1 MAESHSAS
9 PSLDLAAKALD
20 LLRAGAFPEWW
31 VFVPVA
37 GKETYVE
44 EWTTKPLTRE
54 RLIETYKTN
63 FAYRGLGVCT
73 GEFSGGLIA
82 LDIDGERADARFRG
96 VSGDEYDTFGQERTM
111 AWTSGKP
118 GRRQLLY
125 RVPASVIPELRHV
138 KTVILR
144 EGDGEWHLGQ
154 GDTNRGAGGAKTA
167 SGDKPYEEVVL
178 RFNACQSV
186 VPGSPHPDG
195 GRYRWLNY
203 NDGQVPLAPAW
214 VMEVLR
220 QFRKPVQWLS
230 DADQKALDAE
240 LGETA
245 IPSRQIRGWFFKDEV
260 QRLLMPRLDE
270 LVFRHETFDKYGWKT
285 REGSNPQRMSGC
297 PWHGGQ
303 SGTSFQYSLSSGC
316 WDCKACGIGGDV
328 LDFVHKIRSDD
339 MHATRPQGPDLEV
352 YVAEIATALGFD
364 YPACAKAVEVTTKEA
379 PLRRM
384 SSVEFHEELG
394 RIYDAERNPA
404 VRMDRMALL
413 AAETG
418 RRMSG
423 KDCESA
429 LGEYR
434 YKKAADEQ
442 NRANAWFDEVEAQ
455 HFIIPNFLVRPGQVI
470 LHAEGGVGKTSACLG
485 LAKAIG
491 TGTPMKVRGIEV
503 PVVQGPVLWVQSD
516 QTLAKLKR
524 DLQDNDIDPVRKD
537 RWFHLRRG
545 FQINHMREFAGWV
558 REIKPA
564 LVVVDSIG
572 SCSSRMQVK
581 EIEAAFATP
590 LYWYNEANGSPA
602 EDGFPACTIIWIHHD
617 NANGQVRG
625 NRYLVNAVDEQW
637 HLRRLTDEEKDKIR
651 EKGESPSAVR
661 LIQIKKSRAGR
672 EGDLFKVIRDENFA
686 YHVEDYTP
694 TVRRED
700 GGQGDPEPVT
710 MVLEIVKQACQAE
723 EVVGQTPSGMT
734 REAVW
739 RELVDRLR
747 GLKGEKAK
755 MPTQRTV
762 ERWMNRWVEDGML
775 EKGKKVTHSKG
786 RPSVVYRLPSSRA
799 WTDLSVSKK
808 ENARD
813 PLQGNG
819 SFFDKGEACRKI
831 EPPEGGPEEGAGV
844 FDTAAPGQVDVEKSN
859 PVVASDLSHFYFSTS
874 PSRGK
879 EAPEDGPPAPGETT
893 ITNEETIHAEAQRE
907 DCQLGAEVPGGEDD
921 AGSVLGGSQPVAPG
935 GGRAPDHSDVPEP
948 APAQAGE
955 PQGVVGAGARPE
967 WVIPEDAWETGFD
980 VLGGG
985 SC

>member
-82 LDIDGERADARFRG
+82 LDIDGERADARFQG
-96 VSGDEYDTFGQERTM
+96 VSGDEYDAFGQERTM

-303 SGTSFQYSLSSGC
+303 SGTSFQYSLNSGC

-339 MHATRPQGPDLEV
+339 MQATRPQGPDLEV

-404 VRMDRMALL
+404 VRMDRMAQL
-413 AAETG
+413 AIETG

-423 KDCESA
+423 KDCEAA

-434 YKKAADEQ
+434 YKKFADEL
-442 NRANAWFDEVEAQ
+442 NVKADWFDQVVDQ
-455 HFIIPNFLVRPGQVI
+455 DFIIPNLLVRPGQVI

-485 LAKAIG
+485 LAKAVG
-491 TGTPMKVRGIEV
+491 TGAVITVRGIQV
-503 PVVQGPVLWVQSD
+503 QAVQGPVLWIQSD
-516 QTLAKLKR
+516 QTMAKLKR
-524 DLQDNDIDPVRKD
+524 DLQDNDIDPRAG
-537 RWFHLRRG
+537 WFHVRRG
-545 FQINHMREFAGWV
+545 FQINHMREFADWV
-558 REIKPA
+558 REIRPA

-572 SCSSRMQVK
+572 SCSSRMQVS
-581 EIEAAFATP
+581 EIEKAFATP

-602 EDGFPACTIIWIHHD
+602 EDGFPPCTIIWIHHD

-637 HLRRLTDEEKDKIR
+637 HLRRLTEEEKDKIR
-651 EKGESPSAVR
+651 EKGENPSAVR
-661 LIQIKKSRAGR
+661 MIQIKKSRAGR
-672 EGDLFKVIRDENFA
+672 EGDLLKVIRDQDFA
-686 YHVEDYTP
+686 YHIEDYTP

-700 GGQGDPEPVT
+700 QGQGEADPMT
-710 MVLEIVKQACQAE
+710 LTLDIIKQACLAE
-723 EVVGQTPSGMT
+723 EAVGKPPSGIT
-734 REAVW
+734 REEAW
-739 RELVDRLR
+739 RELVDRIR
-747 GLKGEKAK
+747 GAQGEKAK
-755 MPTQRTV
+755 FPTQKTV
-762 ERWMNRWVEDGML
+762 GRWLDRWVEDGML
-775 EKGKKVTHSKG
+775 VRGKRATHKGG
-786 RPSVVYRLPSSRA
+786 RPAFTYKTPPTHTRARALP
-799 WTDLSVSKK
+799 LIGGVFY
-808 ENARD
+808 ENPSD
-813 PLQGNG
+813 PLETEG
-819 SFFDKGEACRKI
+819 SVKDTETACPELRD
-831 EPPEGGPEEGAGV
+831 PPEGGEEASDAGQPEK
-844 FDTAAPGQVDVEKSN
+844 DTPQDVQIRN
-859 PVVASDLSHFYFSTS
+859 PVPDY
-874 PSRGK
+874 
-879 EAPEDGPPAPGETT
+879 D
-893 ITNEETIHAEAQRE
+893 
-907 DCQLGAEVPGGEDD
+907 
-921 AGSVLGGSQPVAPG
+921 LGGISQKTSEISL
-935 GGRAPDHSDVPEP
+935 RARAREAEGLGEGVPS
-948 APAQAGE
+948 
-955 PQGVVGAGARPE
+955 QGADQGE